1 MRENFK
7 ELPPGVRDYLP
18 EEARVRR
25 RLENLFV
32 ELVEKEGFQEILTP
46 AFEYYETLR
55 ESQSESE
62 LIKFV
67 DRTGEL
73 LALRG
78 DMTTPIARVVST
90 KLKHQEL
97 PLKIFYA
104 ATVFSGNFS
113 GRNRLRE
120 FKQLGIE
127 VFGDITTKLEA
138 SLIKLMATYLLKAKV
153 KNLEISLGHVDIL
166 VGLIEEYDLNQHFQE
181 IKNALNQKDYVALE
195 GILER
200 AGKSQVVRESLV
212 DFLQQRGGKSILKKA
227 KKLIQH
233 PKAQKAFTQLDE
245 VLENLNYAGIK
256 ELKLDFSLVRDLNY
270 YTGLVFE
277 AYTPYLG
284 YPLGGGGRYDFLL
297 RKFGWDTPAFGFAL
311 GLERIMESIAN
322 SIDK

>member
-1 MRENFK
+1 MENFK
-7 ELPPGVRDYLP
+7 ELPMGVRDYLP
-18 EEARVRR
+18 NEARMRR
-25 RLENLFV
+25 HLENLFV
-32 ELVEKEGFQEILTP
+32 ELVEKEGFVEIVTP
-46 AFEYYETLR
+46 TFEYYETLR
-55 ESQSESE
+55 VSAETD
-62 LIKFV
+62 LVKFV

-90 KLKHQEL
+90 RLKHQDL

-104 ATVFSGNFS
+104 ATVFSGNFA
-113 GRNRLRE
+113 GRNKLRE

-127 VFGDITTKLEA
+127 VFGDVTSSLEA
-138 SLIKLMATYLLKAKV
+138 ALIKLMVFYLRQARV

-166 VGLIEEYDLNQHFQE
+166 TGLIEEYELHNHYQE
-181 IKNALNQKDYVALE
+181 IKNALNQKDFVALE

-200 AGKSQVVRESLV
+200 AGKNIKIRENLV
-212 DFLQQRGGKSILKKA
+212 ELLQQRGGKAILKKA
-227 KKLIQH
+227 KKLINNQQA
-233 PKAQKAFTQLDE
+233 KSAFLELEEIVEQL
-245 VLENLNYAGIK
+245 NNAGIK
-256 ELKLDFSLVRDLNY
+256 EIKLDFSLVRDLNY

-284 YPLGGGGRYDFLL
+284 YPLGGGGRYDSLL

>member
-7 ELPPGVRDYLP
+7 ELPMGVRDYLP
-18 EEARVRR
+18 GEAALRR
-25 RLENLFV
+25 YLENIFV
-32 ELVEKEGFQEILTP
+32 ELVAREGFQEVVTP
-46 AFEYYETLR
+46 SFEYYETLR
-55 ESQSESE
+55 ESQSETD

-90 KLKHQEL
+90 KMKHREL

-113 GRNRLRE
+113 GRNKLRE

-127 VFGDITTKLEA
+127 VFGDITSKLE
-138 SLIKLMATYLLKAKV
+138 SDLIKLMAVYLRKAKV

-166 VGLIEEYDLNQHFQE
+166 TGLIEEYELFNHFSE
-181 IKNALNQKDYVALE
+181 IKDALNQKDYVALE
-195 GILER
+195 GIFER
-200 AGKSQVVRESLV
+200 AGKSQTVRESLV
-212 DFLQQRGGKSILKKA
+212 DFLQQRGGKAILKKA
-227 KKLIQH
+227 KKMLSH
-233 PKAQKAFTQLDE
+233 PKAKKALEELEE
-245 VLENLNYAGIK
+245 VTEYLISAGVR

-284 YPLGGGGRYDFLL
+284 YPLGGGGRYDTLL
-297 RKFGWDTPAFGFAL
+297 KKFGWDTPAFGFAL
-311 GLERIMESIAN
+311 GLERIVESIAN